1 MWRETEM
8 PPPIRLITVPFVFK
22 TKPRAVEVN
31 FPKGD
36 GCLGWL
42 VSLAAIITNCAH
54 SALAVCYTVTMSV
67 ALLVTY
73 VLPYG

>member
-1 MWRETEM
+1 MKVSYQE
-8 PPPIRLITVPFVFK
+8 
-22 TKPRAVEVN
+22 
-31 FPKGD
+31 GD

-73 VLPYG
+73 VLPYGRYQIHITNSLTDN